1 MKKLFMAAVVSF
13 LVPSA
18 LAFAQSSNATVSG
31 TVSDGTEGAL
41 IPGVS
46 ITATNTQT
54 GIVTSVITNESGT
67 YNFASLQP
75 GVYNLS
81 AELSG
86 FQTHTYSAFRLGLS
100 QQVRLNFTLQVGGV
114 AQSVEV
120 TIAADTLLAATSS
133 SPVGGVLPEYRGW
146 RDLPTV
152 RSQRAGTGQHHAGR
166 DVPRAATSGRL
177 RTSRNVCRNLR
188 GHRRREHDARR
199 HQRQRRAV
207 QQWRVC
213 LHQHQPGPRRR
224 NACRSSR
231 LRTPRWAAASDRF
244 RS

>member
-31 TVSDGTEGAL
+31 TVSESSGAL

-54 GIVTSVITNESGT
+54 GIVTTVLSNESGT

-75 GVYNLS
+75 GTYKIS

-86 FQTHTYSAFRLGLS
+86 FLTRTYSDVQLGLS
-100 QQVRLNFTLQVGGV
+100 QQVRLNFSLQVGGV

-120 TIAADTLLAATSS
+120 SVAADTLLATSS
-133 SPVGGVLPEYRGW
+133 ASVGGVLPEYEGNGTS
-146 RDLPTV
+146 DD
-152 RSQRAGTGQHHAGR
+152 RSRCARAGQHHGQASPAGT
-166 DVPRAATSGRL
+166 ATSERIAPRKPL
-177 RTSRNVCRNLR
+177 
-188 GHRRREHDARR
+188 
-199 HQRQRRAV
+199 
-207 QQWRVC
+207 
-213 LHQHQPGPRRR
+213 PGYMP
-224 NACRSSR
+224 A
-231 LRTPRWAAASDRF
+231 LAP
-244 RS
+244 